1 MHRLPTNRN
10 LSLYDEATYM
20 ELPLMIGKGP
30 FIEQYLDILMRTID
44 LALDQYPRILAFRVD
59 LHLPQ
64 GVDLPDYVYTNEV
77 ISDFIESYKAKIKHN
92 RDMARRQRKYIHDCR
107 VRYVWAR
114 EIGEGGQPHYHLLII
129 LNRDAYYT
137 VGRLASDADNMIN
150 RMQEAWASALGLFV
164 DETRA
169 LVHIC
174 ENAEYRVDR
183 CPRPGDEDELPALF
197 ERASYLC
204 KAATKSY
211 GYRHHG
217 FGHSRR

>member
-1 MHRLPTNRN
+1 MLRHSNNSNLHLFHGHTYQGLPVM
-10 LSLYDEATYM
+10 YE
-20 ELPLMIGKGP
+20 KGP
-30 FIEQYLDILMRTID
+30 FIEQYLAALKSTID
-44 LALDQYPRILAFRVD
+44 LALDQYPRILAFRID
-59 LHLPQ
+59 LHLPY
-64 GVDLPDYVYTNEV
+64 GTDLPNYCYSNQVMTN
-77 ISDFIESYKAKIKHN
+77 FLESFKAKIKHN
-92 RDMARRQRKYIHDCR
+92 REMAKKQRNNVHDSR

-114 EIGEGGQPHYHLLII
+114 EIGEGGRPHYHVLII

-137 VGRLASDADNMIN
+137 VGRLASDADNMIS

-164 DETRA
+164 DRTRA

-174 ENAEYRVDR
+174 KHAEYRVDR
-183 CPRPGDEDELPALF
+183 CPRPGDADELPALF

-217 FGHSRR
+217 FGHSRS